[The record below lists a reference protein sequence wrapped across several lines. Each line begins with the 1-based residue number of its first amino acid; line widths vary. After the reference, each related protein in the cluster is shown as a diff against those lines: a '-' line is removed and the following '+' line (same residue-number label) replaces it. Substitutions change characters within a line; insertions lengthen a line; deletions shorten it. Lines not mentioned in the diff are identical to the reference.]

1 MEIRRNLKV
10 VVDYQYAQYLEGHG
24 SVATAV
30 GGKASS
36 LDRLVADGFPVPRAA
51 VISVRAYQAF
61 VREAGLEPFLKDLQ
75 HGPLPPVDQIAADRS
90 RVESEFMRPP
100 LSPQLED
107 EILHLIGDFLSNGP
121 IAVRSSATA
130 EDMVTAS
137 FAGQY
142 ETFLGIKTRQ
152 EALIAV
158 RRCWAS
164 LWSPQVRVYRRRE
177 HIAEDDLAMAVIVQA
192 MADASWAGVL
202 FTRDPQGSALDI
214 KVEAVPGLGD
224 DLVAGRVT
232 PHSFVISRATLAIRS
247 RGERARLDFL
257 EDLARLGLR
266 IENHAGAPQ
275 DIEWAMTHDGLRVLQ
290 ARPITV
296 SRPLAL
302 HDDGFDTR
310 RNESDEYTPRG
321 VSEMLP
327 GVVSPLLWS
336 INAPMLEDAFR
347 SLFSSI
353 GAAEVGAG
361 RRIVSRFRGRATL
374 NLSVLRE
381 VAASLPGG
389 SSEEVE
395 RQYLGHVLEHDD
407 PLRAARSGAI
417 ARVTA
422 AFRSWRT
429 NRLLADEVGL
439 IKHAVHGIVQLDVD
453 LSRLPAERLL
463 RYRNRIRDLAWRI
476 YATEVAASSAAA
488 ASYRALEVQVGR
500 WLGREEGVR
509 WAQRLTAGTL
519 AESSVG
525 AGRVNR
531 LRDIYRRHVAGTPAL
546 QTSLMRSSPHPRE
559 RIEALGARGVSF
571 LDEVDQCVRAFG
583 GQAVY
588 AGRTWNED
596 MVGVWSQLAAF
607 ARTGERTS
615 EPTQDS
621 LGELISMLK
630 RSPRWRFKR
639 IITGQLIDMRL
650 RMLRRMVEEATLFL
664 RCREEAKSSL
674 LVLGGAERRVIFE
687 IADRLVA
694 SGHLSS
700 ASNVELFA
708 DGELEQMLHGA
719 EPVFRQEIER
729 RMRAFNRAK
738 DAGPLP
744 EVFHGDPDAVEHT
757 VAAAGPVMQGWA
769 ASPGTARGRA
779 RVLTSLEAGTAL
791 EPGEIIVA
799 HSTDPS
805 WTPLFLIAGG
815 IILEEG
821 GPLSHA
827 AIVAREFGL
836 PAVLNVADAVQ
847 SIATGED
854 LVVDGTTGEVQRV
867 ALAERTE
874 GADGA

>member
-1 MEIRRNLKV
+1 M
-10 VVDYQYAQYLEGHG
+10 DYQFAQYLEGLG
-24 SVATAV
+24 SVATDV

-51 VISVRAYQAF
+51 VITSRAYRAF
-61 VREAGLEPFLKDLQ
+61 VREAGLEPFLKELQ
-75 HGPLPPVDQIAADRS
+75 HGELPPADQIAADRS
-90 RVESEFMRPP
+90 RVEAEFLRAPM
-100 LSPQLED
+100 STELED
-107 EILHLIGDFLSNGP
+107 EILALVGEFLPANP

-130 EDMVTAS
+130 EDMVNAS

-142 ETFLGIKTRQ
+142 ETFLGIKTAG
-152 EALIAV
+152 EALMAV

-177 HIAEDDLAMAVIVQA
+177 NIPEDDLAMAVIIQS

-224 DLVAGRVT
+224 DLVSGRVT
-232 PHSFVISRATLAIRS
+232 PHGFVIDRNTLSIRA
-247 RGERARLDFL
+247 RGERAKLEFL

-266 IENHAGAPQ
+266 IENRAGAPQ
-275 DIEWAMTHDGLRVLQ
+275 DIEWAMTRDGLRVLQ

-310 RNESDEYTPRG
+310 AGGGDEHTPRG

-347 SLFSSI
+347 SLFAAI
-353 GAAEVGAG
+353 GVPDVGTG
-361 RRIVSRFRGRATL
+361 RRMVGRFRGRATL

-381 VAASLPGG
+381 AAASLPGG
-389 SSEEVE
+389 SGEEVE
-395 RQYLGHVLEHDD
+395 RQYLGHVLEHDHEL
-407 PLRAARSGAI
+407 PKARGSAI
-417 ARVTA
+417 AGVTA
-422 AFRSWRT
+422 AFRNWRA
-429 NRLLADEVGL
+429 NRLLADEVEL
-439 IKHAVHGIVQLDVD
+439 IKHAVHGIVHLDID
-453 LSRLPAERLL
+453 LSRLPANRLL
-463 RYRNRIRDLAWRI
+463 RYRSRIRDLAWRI

-500 WLGREEGVR
+500 WLGEEEGVQ

-531 LRDIYRRHVAGTPAL
+531 LRDIYERHVVKAPAL
-546 QTSLMRSSPHPRE
+546 QASLARSGPEPRE
-559 RIEALGARGVSF
+559 RIEALGERGVSF
-571 LDEVDQCVRAFG
+571 LQEVDHCVRAFG

-596 MVGVWSQLAAF
+596 MVGVWSQLTAF
-607 ARTGERTS
+607 ARTSERTS
-615 EPTQDS
+615 EMNQDG
-621 LGELISMLK
+621 LAELVGILK

-674 LVLGGAERRVIFE
+674 LVLGGAERRAIFE
-687 IADRLVA
+687 MADRLVA
-694 SGHLSS
+694 SGHLSL
-700 ASNVELFA
+700 AGDAELFS
-708 DGELEQMLHGA
+708 DGELEQMLRGA
-719 EPVFRQEIER
+719 EPVFGQEVER
-729 RMRAFNRAK
+729 RRRALARVR

-744 EVFHGDPDAVEHT
+744 EVFHGDPDAVDHGEIPT
-757 VAAAGPVMQGWA
+757 GPVMQGWA
-769 ASPGTARGRA
+769 ASPGVVRGRA
-779 RVLTSLEAGTAL
+779 RVLTALEEGTDL

-805 WTPLFLIAGG
+805 WTPLFLVAGG
-815 IILEEG
+815 IVLEEG

-836 PAVLNVADAVQ
+836 PAVLNVTDAVQ
-847 SIATGED
+847 AIATGED
-854 LVVDGTTGEVQRV
+854 LVVDGTTGEVRRI
-867 ALAERTE
+867 ALTAVGEETE
-874 GADGA
+874 DD

>member
-1 MEIRRNLKV
+1 
-10 VVDYQYAQYLEGHG
+10 VDYQFAQYLEGQG
-24 SVATAV
+24 SVATDV

-51 VISVRAYQAF
+51 VITARAYRAF
-61 VREAGLEPFLKDLQ
+61 VHHADLEPFLKDLQ

-90 RVESEFMRPP
+90 RVEAEFLQAPI
-100 LSPQLED
+100 SAELED
-107 EILHLIGDFLSNGP
+107 EILHLVGDFFAGGP

-130 EDMVTAS
+130 EDMVNAS

-142 ETFLGIKTRQ
+142 ETFLGIKTPD
-152 EALIAV
+152 EALTAV

-224 DLVAGRVT
+224 DLVSGRVT
-232 PHSFVISRATLAIRS
+232 PHGFVISRETLAIRS
-247 RGERARLDFL
+247 RGERAKLDFL

-266 IENHAGAPQ
+266 IENRAGAPQ
-275 DIEWAMTHDGLRVLQ
+275 DIEWAMTRHGLRVLQ

-310 RNESDEYTPRG
+310 AGSDDEYTPRG

-347 SLFSSI
+347 SLFSKI
-353 GAAEVGAG
+353 GVPDVGAG
-361 RRIVSRFRGRATL
+361 RRLVGRFRGRATL

-381 VAASLPGG
+381 AAASLPGG
-389 SSEEVE
+389 SGEEVE
-395 RQYLGHVLEHDD
+395 RQYLGHVLEHDHD
-407 PLRAARSGAI
+407 HELPKPRGGAI
-417 ARVTA
+417 ARVVA
-422 AFRSWRT
+422 AFRNWRA
-429 NRLLADEVGL
+429 NRMLADEVEL
-439 IKHAVHGIVQLDVD
+439 IKHAVHGVVHLDID
-453 LSRLPAERLL
+453 LQRLPVARLL
-463 RYRNRIRDLAWRI
+463 RYRSRVRDLAWRT
-476 YATEVAASSAAA
+476 YAIEVAASSAAA
-488 ASYRALEVQVGR
+488 SSYRALEVQVGR
-500 WLGREEGVR
+500 WLGEEEGVQ

-531 LRDIYRRHVAGTPAL
+531 LQDIFARHVSDTPAL
-546 QTSLMRSSPHPRE
+546 RAALLRGGPHPRE
-559 RIEALGARGVSF
+559 RIEALGSNGLAF
-571 LDEVDQCVRAFG
+571 LEEVDHCVRAFG
-583 GQAVY
+583 AQAVY

-596 MVGVWSQLAAF
+596 MVGVWSQLSAF
-607 ARTGERTS
+607 ARKAERPGDVGE
-615 EPTQDS
+615 DS
-621 LGELISMLK
+621 LGELIGILK

-639 IITGQLIDMRL
+639 VITGQLIDMRI
-650 RMLRRMVEEATLFL
+650 RMLRRMAEEATLFL
-664 RCREEAKSSL
+664 RCREDAKSSL

-687 IADRLVA
+687 MADRLVA
-694 SGHLSS
+694 SGHLTV
-700 ASNVELFA
+700 ASDIELFS
-708 DGELEQMLHGA
+708 DGELEQMVRGA
-719 EPVFRQEIER
+719 EPVFSQELER
-729 RMRAFNRAK
+729 RRRAFARAR

-744 EVFHGDPDAVEHT
+744 EVFQGDPDT
-757 VAAAGPVMQGWA
+757 VDHADLPTGPVMQGWA
-769 ASPGTARGRA
+769 ASPGVARGRA
-779 RVLTSLEAGTAL
+779 RVLMSLAAGTEL

-805 WTPLFLIAGG
+805 WTPLFLVAGG
-815 IILEEG
+815 IVLEEG

-836 PAVLNVADAVQ
+836 PAVLNVADAAQV
-847 SIATGED
+847 IETGEE
-854 LVVDGTTGEVQRV
+854 LVVDGTTGEVRRV
-867 ALAERTE
+867 ALVDQGQEAE
-874 GADGA
+874 DG